1 MTDLERFLR
10 EMGLSAPKPKPA
22 PVERKFKGVWYRDGE
37 VPH

>member
-10 EMGLSAPKPKPA
+10 EMGLLDPKPKPA
-22 PVERKFKGVWYRDGE
+22 PVERQFTGVWYRDGV